1 MPTGSFH
8 DSERLAHISALQL
21 SRPVGNSAIETGRGG
36 LASVLKPRLRLQQ
49 GPPLVLETAP
59 VVGGSLGVNITPR

>member
-36 LASVLKPRLRLQQ
+36 L
-49 GPPLVLETAP
+49 PPCLSPAFGSNKAP
-59 VVGGSLGVNITPR
+59 P